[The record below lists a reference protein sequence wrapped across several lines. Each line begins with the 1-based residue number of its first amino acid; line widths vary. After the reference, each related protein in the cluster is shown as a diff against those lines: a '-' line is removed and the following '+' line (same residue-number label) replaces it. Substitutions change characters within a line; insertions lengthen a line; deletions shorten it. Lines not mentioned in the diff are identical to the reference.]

1 MIPLNH
7 LIAEGE
13 SLTLELKK
21 STAEKDRACRTLCAF
36 ANGRGRQVIFGVTP
50 AGKLVGQTVT
60 DRTLE
65 ELAQEFQGF
74 EPPLF
79 PQTERV
85 RLPDGLEALV
95 VRVERASHAPV
106 AFRGVPYER
115 VLNTTRVMPRA
126 TYQRLMLESL
136 HATDRWETQP
146 AQGWTVDQLDG
157 REIVVTLEESIRRGR
172 SEDPGNRD
180 PLDIL
185 RGLGLL
191 LTDGQLSRAAVA
203 LFCKS
208 DEPLPD
214 FPQFKLSVARFK
226 GTNRD
231 EFLDNRQYFGN
242 AFSLKRRAER
252 FLIDWLPVAGKIESG
267 SMARIDTPAL
277 PTEAVREALANAF
290 IHRDYASAAGSV
302 AVALYDDRLEIIS
315 AGELHFG
322 LTPPMLFQ
330 PHESRPWNPWIASV
344 FYRRGMIETWGRGT
358 LKIVQLMQEAGL
370 AAPVLVERSGFVI
383 MTFALPVAG
392 VPPVIE
398 SISGEASGKTSG
410 KILEAIRQNPQVT
423 IPELSAQI
431 GVTSRSIERNLQKL
445 QDEKRLLRIGPAK
458 GGHWQVV
465 ESSKISLPLEP

>member
-1 MIPLNH
+1 M
-7 LIAEGE
+7 
-13 SLTLELKK
+13 
-21 STAEKDRACRTLCAF
+21 
-36 ANGRGRQVIFGVTP
+36 
-50 AGKLVGQTVT
+50 GQTVT

-95 VRVERASHAPV
+95 VRVDRAPQPPV
-106 AFRGVPYER
+106 SFRGVPYER
-115 VLNTTRVMPRA
+115 VLNTTRVMPRH
-126 TYQRLMLESL
+126 TYQNLLLESV
-136 HATDRWETQP
+136 HASNRWETQT
-146 AQGWTVDQLDG
+146 ATGWTISMLDAN
-157 REIVVTLEESIRRGR
+157 EIRVSLEESIRRGR
-172 SEDPGNRD
+172 CEDLGTRD
-180 PLDIL
+180 PTDIL

-191 LTDGQLSRAAVA
+191 TAEGLISRAAVA
-203 LFCKS
+203 LFCS
-208 DEPLPD
+208 SEVPSAD

-252 FLIDWLPVAGKIESG
+252 FLIDWLPVAGKIDPG

-290 IHRDYASAAGSV
+290 IHRDYASASGSV

-322 LTPPMLFQ
+322 LTPAMLFQ

-370 AAPVLVERSGFVI
+370 AAPALVERAGFVI
-383 MTFALPVAG
+383 MTFTLPVAG
-392 VPPVIE
+392 VAPAIA
-398 SISGEASGKTSG
+398 SILEETPGETPGKTPG
-410 KILEAIRQNPQVT
+410 KAPEMILRQLTLAPTDTIPDLARHLGKSESAIERAIR
-423 IPELSAQI
+423 
-431 GVTSRSIERNLQKL
+431 KL
-445 QDEKRLLRIGPAK
+445 RTDGKLNRIGPAK

-465 ESSKISLPLEP
+465 E